1 LDLKTKQNYSHS
13 LAGYTWNIDKEQ
25 SMTESTTQGN
35 EFGKLVESWME
46 ISKGFWQDFGAKQ
59 GDSFDVSGLNF
70 DFFKGADDGGD
81 EDKYKTYRTWEASVN
96 NFSSFLKIMAA
107 PKNQEELSKGVIAF
121 AEAVTQLTGESLEN
135 FTDFQS
141 QMVKSFA
148 KVGEHTKAY
157 TLDDL
162 NHSAFESFRDLY
174 RSEFQKYLNIPKIG
188 LPREFHERL
197 SQLTDKY
204 NLFYS
209 HLIELFYFFSLPFEK
224 TNRTMQKRI
233 QEMLERGEIAEDPKE
248 TYGEWIKTLEKNFME
263 MLKSSEY
270 TEVLNNT
277 IISLADCKNVKRD
290 VVAIFLKDLQIP
302 TSTEMDDV
310 YKTLYQMKKKIREL
324 SKQVET
330 LQNAVN
336 NG

>member
-1 LDLKTKQNYSHS
+1 
-13 LAGYTWNIDKEQ
+13 
-25 SMTESTTQGN
+25 MTESTMQGN
-35 EFGKLVESWME
+35 EFGKLIESWME
-46 ISKGFWQDFGAKQ
+46 VSKSFWQDFGAKQ
-59 GDSFDVSGLNF
+59 GDTIDMSNLNF
-70 DFFKGADDGGD
+70 DFFKNTDEGED
-81 EDKYKTYRTWEASVN
+81 EDNYKTYRTWEASAN
-96 NFSSFLKIMAA
+96 NFTSFLKIMAT

-121 AEAVTQLTGESLEN
+121 TEAMTQLTGETLEN

-141 QMVKSFA
+141 QMVSSFA
-148 KVGEHTKAY
+148 KINEHTKAY
-157 TLDDL
+157 TLDEL

-197 SQLTDKY
+197 SQLADKY
-204 NLFYS
+204 TLFYS

-224 TNRTMQKRI
+224 TNRAMNKRI
-233 QEMLERGEIAEDPKE
+233 HKMLEKGELVEDSKE
-248 TYGEWIKTLEKNFME
+248 AYGEWIKMLEKNFME

-277 IISLADCKNVKRD
+277 IISLAACKNVKRD

-310 YKTLYQMKKKIREL
+310 YKTLYQMKKKINEL
-324 SKQVET
+324 SKQVEM
-330 LQNAVN
+330 LQNAAK
-336 NG
+336 